1 MTFWEQIM
9 LQLILENTNPSRK
22 QKNMLIKD
30 NKLQGQVVDAELR
43 RARQEQYKAD
53 VTRRKSE
60 RRDKLI
66 RNARQRSQENLARL
80 IKTIEK
86 NTE

>member
-1 MTFWEQIM
+1 
-9 LQLILENTNPSRK
+9 
-22 QKNMLIKD
+22 MLIKD

-53 VTRRKSE
+53 VTRKKSE

-66 RNARQRSQENLARL
+66 RNARERSQENLARL

-86 NTE
+86 NTG

>member
-1 MTFWEQIM
+1 
-9 LQLILENTNPSRK
+9 
-22 QKNMLIKD
+22 MLIKD
-30 NKLQGQVVDAELR
+30 KKLQGQVVDAELR

-66 RNARQRSQENLARL
+66 RNARQRSQENLAKL

>member
-1 MTFWEQIM
+1 
-9 LQLILENTNPSRK
+9 
-22 QKNMLIKD
+22 MLIKD

>member
-1 MTFWEQIM
+1 
-9 LQLILENTNPSRK
+9 
-22 QKNMLIKD
+22 MLIKD

-53 VTRRKSE
+53 VTSRKSE

>member
-1 MTFWEQIM
+1 
-9 LQLILENTNPSRK
+9 
-22 QKNMLIKD
+22 MLIKD

-86 NTE
+86 NTG

>member
-1 MTFWEQIM
+1 
-9 LQLILENTNPSRK
+9 
-22 QKNMLIKD
+22 MLIKD

-80 IKTIEK
+80 IKKIEK

>member
-1 MTFWEQIM
+1 
-9 LQLILENTNPSRK
+9 
-22 QKNMLIKD
+22 MLIKD

-43 RARQEQYKAD
+43 KARQEQYKAD

-66 RNARQRSQENLARL
+66 RNARQRSQEDFQS
-80 IKTIEK
+80 
-86 NTE
+86 

>member
-1 MTFWEQIM
+1 
-9 LQLILENTNPSRK
+9 
-22 QKNMLIKD
+22 MLIKD

-43 RARQEQYKAD
+43 KARQEQYKAD

-86 NTE
+86 NTG

>member
-1 MTFWEQIM
+1 
-9 LQLILENTNPSRK
+9 
-22 QKNMLIKD
+22 MLIKD

-53 VTRRKSE
+53 VTRKKSE

>member
-1 MTFWEQIM
+1 
-9 LQLILENTNPSRK
+9 
-22 QKNMLIKD
+22 MLIKD

-43 RARQEQYKAD
+43 KARQEKYKAD

>member
-1 MTFWEQIM
+1 
-9 LQLILENTNPSRK
+9 
-22 QKNMLIKD
+22 MLIKD

-43 RARQEQYKAD
+43 RARQERYKAD
-53 VTRRKSE
+53 VTRRKLE

>member
-1 MTFWEQIM
+1 
-9 LQLILENTNPSRK
+9 
-22 QKNMLIKD
+22 MLIKD

-66 RNARQRSQENLARL
+66 RNARERSQENLARL

-86 NTE
+86 NTG

>member
-1 MTFWEQIM
+1 
-9 LQLILENTNPSRK
+9 
-22 QKNMLIKD
+22 MLIKD

-66 RNARQRSQENLARL
+66 RNARQRSQENLAKL

>member
-1 MTFWEQIM
+1 
-9 LQLILENTNPSRK
+9 
-22 QKNMLIKD
+22 MLIKD

-43 RARQEQYKAD
+43 KARQEQYKAD